1 MAQADDLE
9 RLLTEVLPWSFALLA
24 AVVVLMLAIKYYRR
38 RFRAGDGGGDRL
50 WTLQDL
56 REMHARGDLADEE
69 FERLK
74 ARVIAEMG
82 AAEAPGGSGPMQAQ
96 DADPEGVRKEA
107 RSRAREDDTG
117 RRQPPSGPQ
126 AGPG

>member
-24 AVVVLMLAIKYYRR
+24 AVVVLMLTIKYYRR
-38 RFRAGDGGGDRL
+38 RFRAGDVGGDRA

-56 REMHARGDLADEE
+56 RAMHARGDLADEE

-82 AAEAPGGSGPMQAQ
+82 ANQAPDGRAPVQAQ

-107 RSRAREDDTG
+107 
-117 RRQPPSGPQ
+117 PS
-126 AGPG
+126 